1 MTDATETHRILQELL
16 QGQRL
21 AVLATLAAEEPRR
34 PYTNL
39 IAFAA
44 TADLKEIVFATTRA
58 TRKFANLTA
67 EPRVSL
73 LVDNRSNR
81 ETDFGEAAAVTIL
94 GTASELLEPE
104 RERYQAIYLAKHP
117 YLRDFVT
124 APSCALLRV
133 RVEKYI
139 LVTRFQEVHEVVP
152 GP

>member
-1 MTDATETHRILQELL
+1 MDASEVHSVLRELL

-39 IAFAA
+39 VAFAA
-44 TADLKEIVFATTRA
+44 TADLREILFATGRA

-67 EPRVSL
+67 EPRVAL
-73 LVDNRSNR
+73 LMDSRSHR
-81 ETDFGEAAAVTIL
+81 ETDFGEAAAVTVL

-104 RERYQAIYLAKHP
+104 REPYQAIYLAKHP
-117 YLRDFVT
+117 YLRDFIT
-124 APSCALLRV
+124 APTCALLLV

-139 LVTRFQEVHEVVP
+139 LVTRFQEVHEVIP
-152 GP
+152 QP